1 MPNET
6 NIPYRYFHRTM
17 KQSQFILLPFILLT
31 ICFCTAC
38 NKIQSIKQDKPD
50 NIAPLTVSVQIIGT
64 ETSCNTHT
72 YVGKLESASSI
83 PLSMQT
89 AGQVISVSVK
99 KGDKLTEGQEI
110 LRLDNTQARNTLQAA
125 KASLRQIDDGYRRAK
140 KVFAEGGVTEQKM
153 VELRSQRQ
161 QAQAMVAMSE
171 KTLNDCVLRAP
182 SNGVLGDFDIHVG
195 QVVAP
200 GIPIATLI
208 NNDTYKVTF
217 DVAENDITNVHIG
230 DSARLYITAIGK
242 DTLNALIVEK
252 NLIANNISHTY
263 TIKAM
268 LLNNSL
274 NHELLPGMV
283 SKVWLKSQTAIG
295 YTVPTECVQTLKSGQ
310 SVWIAVNGIA
320 QRRKVEIGQYVGN
333 SVLITSGLH
342 EGDIVI
348 IDGFQKLY
356 NGAKLNY

>member
-1 MPNET
+1 
-6 NIPYRYFHRTM
+6 M
-17 KQSQFILLPFILLT
+17 KQYQFIAIPFILLT

-38 NKIQSIKQDKPD
+38 DKIQSIKKDKQN
-50 NIAPLTVSVQIIGT
+50 NIPPLTVSVQRV
-64 ETSCNTHT
+64 ETQSSYNTHT

-99 KGDKLTEGQEI
+99 KGDKLIAGQEI
-110 LRLDNTQARNTLQAA
+110 LRLDNTQARNALQAS
-125 KASLRQIDDGYRRAK
+125 KATLRQIDDGYRRAK

-161 QAQAMVAMSE
+161 QAQAMVAISE

-182 SNGVLGDFDIHVG
+182 SNGVLGDFDMHIG

-208 NNDTYKVTF
+208 NNDTYKVAF
-217 DVAENDITNVHIG
+217 DVAETDITDLHIG

-242 DTLNALIVEK
+242 DTLDALIVEK

-263 TIKAM
+263 TMKAM
-268 LLNNSL
+268 VLNNSL

-283 SKVWLKSQTAIG
+283 SKVWLKSQTVIG
-295 YTVPTECVQTLKSGQ
+295 YTIPAECVQTLKSGQ
-310 SVWIAVNGIA
+310 SVWVAVNGIA

-333 SVLITSGLH
+333 SVLITSGLR

-348 IDGFQKLY
+348 TDGFQKLY
-356 NGAKLNY
+356 NGAKLIY